1 MTDPNVR
8 LVERYGS
15 RGVLVDTNIL
25 LLYFVGSHEP
35 NEIPHFKRTC
45 QFTIEDYHLLRGLL
59 ARFKSVLTAP
69 NILTEVNS
77 LSGQMPQPMKERC
90 FGQFAEQIELL
101 DERYLESARVSRIEE
116 FPKLG
121 LTDSVIMELAR
132 DNYLVLTDDSKLY
145 RRLAHAGI
153 DVMNF
158 NHIRY
163 LGWP

>member
-8 LVERYGS
+8 LVERYCS

-25 LLYFVGSHEP
+25 LLYFVGSYRP
-35 NEIPHFKRTC
+35 DVIPRFKRTC
-45 QFTIEDYHLLRGLL
+45 QFTVEDYCLLKDLL

-77 LSGQMPQPMKERC
+77 LSGQMPQPTKERY
-90 FGQFAEQIELL
+90 FGQFAKQIELL
-101 DERYLESARVSRIEE
+101 DEHYLASTAVSQAEE

-132 DNYLVLTDDSKLY
+132 DKYLVLTDDWKLY
-145 RRLAHAGI
+145 RRRANAGI
-153 DVMNF
+153 DVINF

-163 LGWP
+163 LGWL

>member
-1 MTDPNVR
+1 MTDPNER
-8 LVERYGS
+8 LVERYCS

-25 LLYFVGSHEP
+25 LLYFVGSYQPDEVP
-35 NEIPHFKRTC
+35 RFKRTC
-45 QFTIEDYHLLRGLL
+45 QFTVRDYHLLKGLL
-59 ARFKSVLTAP
+59 ARFKSVLTVP

-77 LSGQMPQPMKERC
+77 LSGQMPQSNKEQY
-90 FGQFAEQIELL
+90 FGQFAKQIELL
-101 DERYLESARVSRIEE
+101 DEHYLASTDVSKAEE

-132 DNYLVLTDDSKLY
+132 DKYLVLTDDSKLY

-158 NHIRY
+158 NHIRD
-163 LGWP
+163 LG